1 MDGADA
7 GSAPAAWAA
16 VVHTREAAVRDPAPH
31 LDRRVG
37 GRHTSLLRRLFYA
50 NAAVLLVAGVLLIVT
65 PVTISAPVTLEQ
77 LAIIVAAVVAMLG
90 ATFVLLRRALS
101 PLRELAALMRTVD
114 PLDPGRRLTG
124 VSHSDAE
131 VATLAE
137 AFNAMLDRLEQERRG
152 SVRRALAAQED
163 ERSRIARELHDE
175 LGQELTAVAMQ
186 SERAAHGPPGNSQA
200 TLEEI
205 AEATRQSIDHVRRIA
220 RRLRPEALDDLGL
233 VNALISLCRR
243 MGQQSGVRIEPKLAN
258 HIPGVSSETELVIYR
273 VAQESL
279 TNAVRHAQ
287 ASKITLS
294 LTTDNDH
301 VTLLV
306 RDDGRGIDAPFSDDT
321 AGVSGMRERAL
332 LIGAQLRIRSHHGA
346 GTEVQLDVPLT
357 EVHHADPTEDP
368 DPHRR

>member
-1 MDGADA
+1 
-7 GSAPAAWAA
+7 
-16 VVHTREAAVRDPAPH
+16 VRDAAPEQ
-31 LDRRVG
+31 DRRT
-37 GRHTSLLRRLFYA
+37 RARQLSLLQRLFFA
-50 NAAVLLVAGVLLIVT
+50 NAAVIVVAAVLLIVT
-65 PVTISAPVTLEQ
+65 PVTISAPVTFAQ
-77 LAIIVAAVVAMLG
+77 LAIIVAAVVTMLG

-101 PLRELAALMRTVD
+101 PLRELTELMGSVD

-124 VSHSDAE
+124 VSRSDAE
-131 VATLAE
+131 VATLVE

-175 LGQELTAVAMQ
+175 LGQELTAAAMQ
-186 SERAAHGPPGNSQA
+186 SERAAQSAPASSQP

-205 AEATRQSIDHVRRIA
+205 AEAIRRSIDHVRRIA

-243 MGQQSGVRIEPKLAN
+243 MGQQSGVRIETDLAN
-258 HIPGVSSETELVIYR
+258 KVPSTSPETEVVIYR
-273 VAQESL
+273 VAQESV

-294 LTTDNDH
+294 LATVDDH
-301 VTLLV
+301 IRLVV
-306 RDDGRGIDAPFSDDT
+306 RDDGQGIDAPLSGDT

-332 LIGAQLRIRSHHGA
+332 LIGAQLNIRSHHGD
-346 GTEVQLDVPLT
+346 GTEVQLDVPL
-357 EVHHADPTEDP
+357 H
-368 DPHRR
+368 

>member
-1 MDGADA
+1 MDVAQA
-7 GSAPAAWAA
+7 GSVSAAWPA
-16 VVHTREAAVRDPAPH
+16 VVRTREAAVRDPTPH
-31 LDRRVG
+31 LDRRRG
-37 GRHTSLLRRLFYA
+37 GPHPSLLRRLFYA
-50 NAAVLLVAGVLLIVT
+50 NAAVLLVAGVLLVVT
-65 PVTISAPVTLEQ
+65 PVTISAPVTLGE
-77 LAIIVAAVVAMLG
+77 LAIIAAALLAMLG

-101 PLRELAALMRTVD
+101 PLHELTALMRSVD

-152 SVRRALAAQED
+152 SVRRALAAQEE

-243 MGQQSGVRIEPKLAN
+243 VGQNSGIRIEPDLADKVPS
-258 HIPGVSSETELVIYR
+258 ISPETELVIYR

-294 LTTDNDH
+294 LATVGDH
-301 VTLLV
+301 ITLLV

-332 LIGAQLRIRSHHGA
+332 LIGAQLKIRSHHGA
-346 GTEVQLDVPLT
+346 GTEVQLDVPL
-357 EVHHADPTEDP
+357 H
-368 DPHRR
+368 

>member
-1 MDGADA
+1 MDG
-7 GSAPAAWAA
+7 GAPAAWEA
-16 VVHTREAAVRDPAPH
+16 VVHTRKTAVGDPAPH
-31 LDRRVG
+31 RDRRVI
-37 GRHTSLLRRLFYA
+37 GRHPSLLRRLFLA
-50 NAAVLLVAGVLLIVT
+50 NAAVVLVAGVLLIIT

-131 VATLAE
+131 VATLVE

-186 SERAAHGPPGNSQA
+186 SERAAQSAPADSQA

-243 MGQQSGVRIEPKLAN
+243 MGQHSGVRIESDLAN
-258 HIPGVSSETELVIYR
+258 TVPSMSAETELVVYR

-279 TNAVRHAQ
+279 TNAIRHAQ
-287 ASKITLS
+287 ASKITLA
-294 LTTDNDH
+294 LTTEDDQ

-306 RDDGRGIDAPFSDDT
+306 RDDGRGIDAPLSDDT

-332 LIGAQLRIRSHHGA
+332 LIGAQLKIRSHHGA
-346 GTEVQLDVPLT
+346 GTEVQLDVPL
-357 EVHHADPTEDP
+357 H
-368 DPHRR
+368 

>member
-1 MDGADA
+1 MAW
-7 GSAPAAWAA
+7 PA
-16 VVHTREAAVRDPAPH
+16 VIRTREGAVPDPTPDD
-31 LDRRVG
+31 DRRMG
-37 GRHTSLLRRLFYA
+37 GRQPSLLRRLFFA
-50 NAAVLLVAGVLLIVT
+50 NAAVLLIAGALLIVT
-65 PVTISAPVTLEQ
+65 PVTISAPVTLGE
-77 LAIIVAAVVAMLG
+77 LAIIAAALVAMLG

-101 PLRELAALMRTVD
+101 PLHELTALMHRVD
-114 PLDPGRRLTG
+114 PLDPGQRLTR
-124 VSHSDAE
+124 VSHSDEE

-163 ERSRIARELHDE
+163 ERSRLARELHDE

-186 SERAAHGPPGNSQA
+186 SERAAHSAPEPSAA

-243 MGQQSGVRIEPKLAN
+243 IGQHSGIRIEPDLAN
-258 HIPGVSSETELVIYR
+258 KVPSTSPETELVIYR

-294 LTTDNDH
+294 LATVDDH
-301 VTLLV
+301 LTLLV
-306 RDDGRGIDAPFSDDT
+306 RDDGRGIDAALSGAT

-332 LIGAQLRIRSHHGA
+332 LIGAQLMIRSHHGT
-346 GTEVQLDVPLT
+346 GTEVQLDVPL
-357 EVHHADPTEDP
+357 
-368 DPHRR
+368 R

>member
-1 MDGADA
+1 VPEPTPD
-7 GSAPAAWAA
+7 
-16 VVHTREAAVRDPAPH
+16 
-31 LDRRVG
+31 LDRRAG
-37 GRHTSLLRRLFYA
+37 GRHPSLLRRLFYA

-65 PVTISAPVTLEQ
+65 PVTISAPVTLGE
-77 LAIIVAAVVAMLG
+77 LAIISAALIAMLG
-90 ATFVLLRRALS
+90 ATFLLLRRALF
-101 PLRELAALMRTVD
+101 PLRELTALMRSVD

-124 VSHSDAE
+124 VSHADAE

-137 AFNAMLDRLEQERRG
+137 AFNAMLDRLEHERRG
-152 SVRRALAAQED
+152 SVRRALAAQEE
-163 ERSRIARELHDE
+163 ERTRIARELHDE

-186 SERAAHGPPGNSQA
+186 SERAAQSAPANSQT

-205 AEATRQSIDHVRRIA
+205 AEAIRQSIDHVRRIA

-243 MGQQSGVRIEPKLAN
+243 IGQHSGVRIEPDLAN
-258 HIPGVSSETELVIYR
+258 EVPSISPETELVIYR

-287 ASKITLS
+287 ASNITLS
-294 LTTDNDH
+294 LATVGDH
-301 VTLLV
+301 ITLLV
-306 RDDGRGIDAPFSDDT
+306 RDDGRGIDAPLPDDT

-346 GTEVQLDVPLT
+346 GTEVRLDVPL
-357 EVHHADPTEDP
+357 H
-368 DPHRR
+368 

>member
-1 MDGADA
+1 MDGAPA
-7 GSAPAAWAA
+7 GSGSAGWPA
-16 VVHTREAAVRDPAPH
+16 VIRTREAAVRDPPGS
-31 LDRRVG
+31 LDRRDDR
-37 GRHTSLLRRLFYA
+37 RHPSLLRRLFYA
-50 NAAVLLVAGVLLIVT
+50 NAAVLLVAGVLLVVT
-65 PVTISAPVTLEQ
+65 PVTISAPVTLSE
-77 LAIIVAAVVAMLG
+77 LAIVATALMAMLG
-90 ATFVLLRRALS
+90 ATFVLLRRALL
-101 PLRELAALMRTVD
+101 PLRELTALMRRVD

-137 AFNAMLDRLEQERRG
+137 AFNGMLDRLEQERRG
-152 SVRRALAAQED
+152 SVRRALAAQEE

-186 SERAAHGPPGNSQA
+186 SERASQSAPADSQA

-243 MGQQSGVRIEPKLAN
+243 IGQQSGIRIQPELAN
-258 HIPGVSSETELVIYR
+258 KVPNISPETELVIYR

-287 ASKITLS
+287 ASNITLS
-294 LTTDNDH
+294 LATVGEH
-301 VTLLV
+301 ITLLV

-321 AGVSGMRERAL
+321 AGVNGMRERAL
-332 LIGAQLRIRSHHGA
+332 LIGAQLKIRSHHGA

>member
-1 MDGADA
+1 MSA
-7 GSAPAAWAA
+7 GWPAVVPIRGAA
-16 VVHTREAAVRDPAPH
+16 VGDPTPDP
-31 LDRRVG
+31 DRRDG
-37 GRHTSLLRRLFYA
+37 GRQPSLLRRLFYA
-50 NAAVLLVAGVLLIVT
+50 NAAVLLIAGVLLVVT
-65 PVTISAPVTLEQ
+65 PVTISAPVTLGE
-77 LAIIVAAVVAMLG
+77 LAIIAAALVAMLG
-90 ATFVLLRRALS
+90 ATFFLLRRAVS
-101 PLRELAALMRTVD
+101 PLRELTALMRTVD

-137 AFNAMLDRLEQERRG
+137 AFNGMLDRLEQERRS
-152 SVRRALAAQED
+152 SVRRALAAQEE

-200 TLEEI
+200 MFEEI

-243 MGQQSGVRIEPKLAN
+243 IGQQSGVRIEPDLAN
-258 HIPGVSSETELVIYR
+258 KVPSISPETELVIYR

-294 LTTDNDH
+294 LATVDDH
-301 VTLLV
+301 ITLLV
-306 RDDGRGIDAPFSDDT
+306 RDDGRGIDAPPSGDT

-332 LIGAQLRIRSHHGA
+332 LIGAKLRIRSRNGA
-346 GTEVQLDVPLT
+346 GTEVQLDVPL
-357 EVHHADPTEDP
+357 H
-368 DPHRR
+368 

>member
-1 MDGADA
+1 MDGAHA
-7 GSAPAAWAA
+7 GSASAAWAA
-16 VVHTREAAVRDPAPH
+16 VVHTREAAVREPAPH

-37 GRHTSLLRRLFYA
+37 GRHPSLLRRLFYA

-243 MGQQSGVRIEPKLAN
+243 MGQHSGVRIEPDLAN
-258 HIPGVSSETELVIYR
+258 VPSTSPETDLVIYR

-279 TNAVRHAQ
+279 TNAIRHAQ

-306 RDDGRGIDAPFSDDT
+306 RDDGRGIDAPLSDDT

-332 LIGAQLRIRSHHGA
+332 LIGAQLKIRSHHGA
-346 GTEVQLDVPLT
+346 GTEVQLDVPL
-357 EVHHADPTEDP
+357 H
-368 DPHRR
+368 